1 MEENQVIVT
10 SKQNVFIASI
20 LVAVYDERARS
31 FVRSKFTMR
40 IRNYRQGDIPTL
52 VQIQHL
58 AAQDDGVD
66 TMGTSDF
73 EEWLAQPELQ
83 AASNIFLIT
92 DDDDDPNNWGQGDV
106 LDGLE
111 GEVVG
116 YTVLQL
122 RQSQHAYHFLCE
134 GAVLPQH
141 RRRGAGQALLICA
154 LNHARLR
161 ASEFE
166 FEAQQQGI
174 PMYFEALLPVED
186 PASASLAAKCDMQ
199 ATEEPALRGMRLYR
213 CVL

>member
-1 MEENQVIVT
+1 
-10 SKQNVFIASI
+10 
-20 LVAVYDERARS
+20 
-31 FVRSKFTMR
+31 MR
-40 IRNYRQGDIPTL
+40 IRYYRQGDIPTL
-52 VQIQHL
+52 VYIQQL
-58 AAQDDGVD
+58 AAQADNVD
-66 TMGTSDF
+66 SMSMADF

-83 AASNIFLIT
+83 AGSNIFLIT
-92 DDDDDPNNWGQGDV
+92 DDDDDLNNWGQGDV

-122 RQSQHAYHFLCE
+122 RRSHHAYHFLCE

-141 RRRGAGQALLICA
+141 RRRGAGQALLICT

-174 PMYFEALLPVED
+174 PIYFEVLLPVGD
-186 PASASLAAKCDMQ
+186 PASASLAAKCDMH
-199 ATEEPALRGMRLYR
+199 PVDDPMLKGMRLYR
-213 CVL
+213 SEL

>member
-1 MEENQVIVT
+1 
-10 SKQNVFIASI
+10 
-20 LVAVYDERARS
+20 
-31 FVRSKFTMR
+31 MR

-52 VQIQHL
+52 VHIQQL
-58 AAQDDGVD
+58 AAQADNVD
-66 TMGTSDF
+66 VMSMADF
-73 EEWLAQPELQ
+73 EEWLAQVELQ
-83 AASNIFLIT
+83 AGSNIFLIM
-92 DDDDDPNNWGQGDV
+92 DDDDDLNNWGQGDV

-122 RQSQHAYHFLCE
+122 RRSHHAYHFLCE

-174 PMYFEALLPVED
+174 PIYFESLLPVGD
-186 PASASLAAKCDMQ
+186 PASASLAAKWDMHPMD
-199 ATEEPALRGMRLYR
+199 EPVLKGMRLY
-213 CVL
+213 CSEL

>member
-1 MEENQVIVT
+1 
-10 SKQNVFIASI
+10 
-20 LVAVYDERARS
+20 
-31 FVRSKFTMR
+31 MR

-52 VQIQHL
+52 VHIQQL
-58 AAQDDGVD
+58 AAQADNVDVMSMADFDD
-66 TMGTSDF
+66 
-73 EEWLAQPELQ
+73 WLAQVELQ
-83 AASNIFLIT
+83 AGSNIFLIM
-92 DDDDDPNNWGQGDV
+92 DDDDDLNNWGQGDV

-122 RQSQHAYHFLCE
+122 RRSHHAYHFLCE

-174 PMYFEALLPVED
+174 PIYFESLLPVGD
-186 PASASLAAKCDMQ
+186 PASASLAAKWDMHPMD
-199 ATEEPALRGMRLYR
+199 EPVLKGMRLY
-213 CVL
+213 CSEL